1 MNASPSH
8 RPHPAEWTE
17 TQSLLPSA
25 ERDLPAGRHQF
36 HKEQMMARIHEDLRT
51 SSRTSAT
58 SSRTS
63 AASPVAPVKRSNPF
77 LRRTVLLPAAAF
89 ALAGAV
95 AGGLALTGGGTD
107 GGKTALATGPAL
119 TTTIGAADAKGAPQ
133 LLERISLAAADT
145 SEPTP
150 RKGQYIYI
158 ASKVA
163 DTYIKTVG
171 DKSEAVSSELHSR
184 QVWNSLDGRDG
195 WLIEAGQTSDK
206 GITLK
211 GDTPFSGAYNA
222 LAALPTDPDALLQRI
237 YRESD
242 AVRDPEVPRDQ
253 AAFVAIGD
261 LLFESYPPAEVG
273 AALYKAAAKI
283 PGVVSV
289 DDAVDATGRHGVAIA
304 REDSGNG
311 ERIEWIFDKKTLR
324 FLGERIVVVKAT
336 ADNPLKVGTVTHTSA
351 ITERAVVDAN
361 KQYPGQAS

>member
-58 SSRTS
+58 S
-63 AASPVAPVKRSNPF
+63 PVAPVKRSNPF

-95 AGGLALTGGGTD
+95 VGGLALTGGGADD
-107 GGKTALATGPAL
+107 GRTALATGPAL
-119 TTTIGAADAKGAPQ
+119 TTRIGVADPKGAPQ

-145 SEPTP
+145 SAPAP

-171 DKSEAVSSELHSR
+171 DKSEVVSDELHAR

-195 WLIEAGQTSDK
+195 WLIEAGKTSDK

-211 GDTPFSGAYNA
+211 GDTPFTGAYNA
-222 LAALPTDPDALLQRI
+222 LAELPTDPDALLQRI

-283 PGVVSV
+283 PGVIAVN
-289 DDAVDATGRHGVAIA
+289 DAVDATGRHGVAIA
-304 REDSGNG
+304 RENDG

-324 FLGERIVVVKAT
+324 FLGQRIVVVKAT
-336 ADNPLKVGTVTHTSA
+336 ADDPLKVGTVTHTSA

-361 KQYPGQAS
+361 KQLPGQAS

>member
-51 SSRTSAT
+51 PSRTSAT
-58 SSRTS
+58 
-63 AASPVAPVKRSNPF
+63 SPVAPVKRSNPF
-77 LRRTVLLPAAAF
+77 LRRTILLPAAAF

-95 AGGLALTGGGTD
+95 AGGLALTGGGA
-107 GGKTALATGPAL
+107 GGHGGTTALATGPAL
-119 TTTIGAADAKGAPQ
+119 TTRIGVADAKGAPQ

-163 DTYIKTVG
+163 DTYIAVDG
-171 DKSEAVSSELHSR
+171 DNKSEAVSTELHSR
-184 QVWNSLDGRDG
+184 QVWKSLDGRDG
-195 WLIEAGQTSDK
+195 WLIEAGETSDK
-206 GITLK
+206 GITLQS
-211 GDTPFSGAYNA
+211 DIPDSSAYNA
-222 LAALPTDPDALLQRI
+222 LAELPTDPDALLQRI
-237 YRESD
+237 YRASD

-261 LLFESYPPAEVG
+261 MLFESYPPAEVG

-283 PGVVSV
+283 PGVVAV
-289 DDAVDATGRHGVAIA
+289 NDVVDATGRHGIAIA
-304 REDSGNG
+304 RENPVAG
-311 ERIEWIFDKKTLR
+311 ERTEWIFDKKTLR
-324 FLGERIVVVKAT
+324 FLGERSVVVKAT
-336 ADNPLKVGTVTHTSA
+336 ADSPLKVGTVTHTRA
-351 ITERAVVDAN
+351 NTERAFVDAA
-361 KQYPGQAS
+361 KQLPGQAS